1 MTTSHVS
8 VRDPHHE
15 APLAFR
21 PLASRPL
28 RVLIVERHRLAAEAL
43 MFTLD
48 SDPQLDAIGYGLD
61 GWAALE
67 LIASYD
73 PDTVLVGPDVD
84 GFDQLEFCRMVH
96 ELFPAVR
103 LIALRERLVPNE
115 VEAAYAAGAAD
126 CLTTSCSSDELLY
139 AIVGAHTRQVAFERG
154 TRLKTGRTTRRSTQ
168 VGAASA

>member
-1 MTTSHVS
+1 
-8 VRDPHHE
+8 
-15 APLAFR
+15 
-21 PLASRPL
+21 
-28 RVLIVERHRLAAEAL
+28 VLIVERNRLTAEAL

-73 PDTVLVGPDVD
+73 PDTVLVGPDVE

-103 LIALRERLVPNE
+103 LIALRERLVPHE
-115 VEAAYAAGAAD
+115 VEAAYAAGSAD

-139 AIVGAHTRQVAFERG
+139 AIAGAHTRQVAFERG
-154 TRLKTGRTTRRSTQ
+154 ERLKTGRSVQGPARP
-168 VGAASA
+168 GAARA

>member
-1 MTTSHVS
+1 MNAYES
-8 VRDPHHE
+8 VLDLHDL
-15 APLAFR
+15 APR

-28 RVLIVERHRLAAEAL
+28 RVLIVERTRLTAEAL

-61 GWAALE
+61 GWTAVE

-73 PDTVLVGPDVD
+73 PDTVLVGPDVE
-84 GFDQLEFCRMVH
+84 GFEQLEFCRMVH
-96 ELFPAVR
+96 ELFPHVR

-115 VEAAYAAGAAD
+115 IEAAYAVGTAD

-139 AIVGAHTRQVAFERG
+139 AIAAAHTRQVAFERG
-154 TRLKTGRTTRRSTQ
+154 KRLQTGRRTRSHTQ
-168 VGAASA
+168 LGATSA

>member
-1 MTTSHVS
+1 MNSYES
-8 VRDPHHE
+8 VR
-15 APLAFR
+15 APYGERLSAIR
-21 PLASRPL
+21 PPASRPL
-28 RVLIVERHRLAAEAL
+28 RVLIVERKRLAAEAL

-61 GWAALE
+61 GWAAVE

-96 ELFPAVR
+96 ELFPDVR
-103 LIALRERLVPNE
+103 LIALRERLVPHE
-115 VEAAYAAGAAD
+115 VEAAYAAGSAD

-139 AIVGAHTRQVAFERG
+139 AIAGAHTRQVAFERG
-154 TRLKTGRTTRRSTQ
+154 NRLKTGQRVRTYTQ
-168 VGAASA
+168 LGAVGA